1 MQVTDEMVRV
11 AAEALGK
18 LRGFEYAPYAALYGD
33 LAAKSF
39 QAENRE
45 LARECLTAALAA
57 MWQPIETAPKD
68 GSKVDVWVTPPVSAL
83 STGSYGRV
91 SDCWFSQGSWWF
103 YDETKYASDPANC
116 RSEVWNVTHWMP
128 LPPAPSQLS
137 KRDDAW
143 IAAKEKA

>member
-11 AAEALGK
+11 ARKAYRACRPVERVACQDFGMQQDDILDQQLEA
-18 LRGFEYAPYAALYGD
+18 A
-33 LAAKSF
+33 
-39 QAENRE
+39 
-45 LARECLTAALAA
+45 LTAALAA

-68 GSKVDVWVTPPVSAL
+68 GSKVDVWVTPPARSL
-83 STGSYGRV
+83 STGGYGRV
-91 SDCWFSQGSWWF
+91 SDCWFSRGSWWF

-137 KRDDAW
+137 KRDDAERDSPQE
-143 IAAKEKA
+143 A